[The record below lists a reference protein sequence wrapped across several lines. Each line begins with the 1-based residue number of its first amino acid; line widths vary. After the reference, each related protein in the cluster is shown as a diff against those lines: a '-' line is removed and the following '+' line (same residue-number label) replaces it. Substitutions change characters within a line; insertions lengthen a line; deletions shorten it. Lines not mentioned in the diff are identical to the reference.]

1 MVLPAVPPQ
10 LRRFG
15 AFSLVVSLT
24 QFYTADVIVEELRNR
39 TVEHLDEHNN
49 EGPSRDDDDDDDDPR
64 SLPHIENGEWIGGGD
79 SGDEGHPPQTFQVMK
94 FLGEGRSSRVYL
106 AKRVG
111 TTAGGQQVETHQ
123 QFAAVKVFRC
133 DESLQDSMFYECEML
148 LFLSDTK
155 AAPYVSR
162 ILSPSFQHIGPSEG
176 TMEAERDDATKTTSP
191 DNCLQQFPCFACE
204 VLGASIDSL
213 MEAYHFRGVSD
224 LTAVKEIIRSAC
236 RGLAALRD
244 LNIMHCDI
252 KPENLLFAKPS
263 GEAAEIIRS
272 STEDSLES
280 GGVADFTVK
289 LTDFGLSYIVPDSII
304 AQRCVVDDDAAQTSQ
319 LSALMK
325 ERIQC
330 LEELGA
336 YQQGSIVATREYRA
350 PEVILGDSLDCPL
363 DVWSIGCIAYELV
376 TGRILFDPKVHPLSI
391 DEHAMDLV
399 HLALI
404 ESLCGTPPMQYM
416 EHCLNSAVYFQSF
429 VHPDDL
435 HNVPLFHA
443 DQDTSLSPSSVREAL
458 LRNPS
463 ITEKELEDVSH
474 FIFECLRW
482 RPADRQLPHQLL
494 QHSWLQ

>member
-176 TMEAERDDATKTTSP
+176 TMEAQRDDATKTTSP

-252 KPENLLFAKPS
+252 KPENLLFAKPMQW
-263 GEAAEIIRS
+263 IW
-272 STEDSLES
+272 
-280 GGVADFTVK
+280 
-289 LTDFGLSYIVPDSII
+289 
-304 AQRCVVDDDAAQTSQ
+304 CTSH
-319 LSALMK
+319 S
-325 ERIQC
+325 
-330 LEELGA
+330 
-336 YQQGSIVATREYRA
+336 
-350 PEVILGDSLDCPL
+350 
-363 DVWSIGCIAYELV
+363 
-376 TGRILFDPKVHPLSI
+376 
-391 DEHAMDLV
+391 
-399 HLALI
+399 I